1 MSHKH
6 LHLLE
11 SIFQDPISAN
21 IHWREIE
28 SLLIHLGATVEASH
42 GARFRIVLNRMEGF
56 IHHPHNST
64 TCTKQDIKALREFL
78 AHAGVSISSYEEKNR
93 G

>member
-6 LHLLE
+6 IALLR

-28 SLLIHLGATVEASH
+28 SLLNHLGAEVEPAH
-42 GARFRIVLNRMEGF
+42 GARFRVVLNRVEGF
-56 IHHPHNST
+56 LHHPHNSNV
-64 TCTKQDIKALREFL
+64 CSKQDIKHLREYL
-78 AHAGVSISSYEEKNR
+78 GHAGVTPSLYEAQHK
-93 G
+93 

>member
-11 SIFQDPISAN
+11 AIFTDPVSSN

-28 SLLIHLGATVEASH
+28 SLLHHLGATVETGH
-42 GARFRIVLNRMEGF
+42 GARFRITLNHIEF
-56 IHHPHNST
+56 YIHHPHNSN
-64 TCTKQDIKALREFL
+64 TCSKSDIKALREHL
-78 AHAGVSISSYEEKNR
+78 AHAGISPSSYKSR
-93 G
+93 L